1 MRSMKEMFVMTDKGS
16 KDLKKA
22 IAGSAFMDLS
32 VMIPLGLLF
41 LVIIELL
48 NKSFGNP
55 YSELNVYIYTGIALI
70 LVGVMYIAHH
80 IQYNTSYVSAYNE
93 SANRRIAVAESL
105 RKLPL
110 SFFGKKDL
118 SDLTTRV
125 MNDATEI
132 EHTFSHTVPGLFGST
147 IALVLI
153 AISLTIY
160 DWRLSLSLFACL
172 PISMILIF
180 GTRKWQYKQSQ
191 KGIDV
196 ALIATDGIQET
207 LEGVRVIKGYGMDEK
222 VLKGLRGKFDN
233 LYKAS
238 MNAELKIGLVV
249 SAGSTVLRIGTAAVV
264 LVGTYLLTEGTLD
277 VIKLVLFLMISSKLY
292 DPLTL
297 QLMRVAEVFH
307 SMVRL
312 QRMKEIN
319 DYPKQEGAEECNT
332 EGYDVEFKDV
342 KFSYKEE
349 EILHGVSFTAKQGE
363 VTALVGPSGSGK
375 STVTR
380 LAARFW
386 DVENGKI
393 TIGGVNVNGVDPE
406 ALLKNYAIVF
416 QDVLLF
422 NDTVMNNIRI
432 GKEGATDEE
441 VMNAARIAQCDHFVN
456 RLANGYETMIGENGH
471 TLSGGERQRISI
483 ARALLKDAP
492 VILLDE
498 ATASLDVENET
509 KVQDAISELI
519 KNKTVVVIA
528 HRMRTVAGADKI
540 VVLKEGNIV
549 EEGTHEEL
557 LSKDGVYS
565 RMVNTQ
571 KENAKWEISTS

>member
-1 MRSMKEMFVMTDKGS
+1 MRSMKEMFVLTDKGS

-22 IAGSAFMDLS
+22 IASSVFMDLS
-32 VMIPLGLLF
+32 LMIPLGLLF

-48 NKSFGNP
+48 NKAFGNP
-55 YSELNVYIYTGIALI
+55 YSELNVYIYTGIALV
-70 LVGVMYIAHH
+70 LVGVMYLAHYL
-80 IQYNTSYVSAYNE
+80 QYNTSYVSAYNE
-93 SANRRIAVAESL
+93 SANRRISIAESL

-147 IALVLI
+147 IALVLV

-172 PISMILIF
+172 PISMLLIF
-180 GTRKWQYKQSQ
+180 GTRKWQYRQSQ
-191 KGIDV
+191 KAIGISL
-196 ALIATDGIQET
+196 AATDGIQET
-207 LEGVRVIKGYGMDEK
+207 LEGIRVIKGYGMDEK
-222 VLKGLRGKFDN
+222 VLKGLRKKFDDV
-233 LYKAS
+233 YKAS
-238 MNAELKIGLVV
+238 LSAELKIGLVV
-249 SAGSTVLRIGTAAVV
+249 SAGSTVLRIGMALVV
-264 LVGTYLLTEGTLD
+264 LVGTYLLTEGSLD
-277 VIKLVLFLMISSKLY
+277 VIKLVLFLMIASKVY

-319 DYPKQEGAEECNT
+319 DYPKQEGAEVCDTN
-332 EGYDVEFKDV
+332 GYDIEFKDV
-342 KFSYKEE
+342 KFSYNDE
-349 EILHGVSFTAKQGE
+349 EILHGISFTAKQGE

-386 DVENGKI
+386 DVEKGEI
-393 TIGGVNVNGVDPE
+393 TIGGVDVNGVDPE
-406 ALLKNYAIVF
+406 TLLKNYAIVF

-549 EEGTHEEL
+549 EEGTHDDL
-557 LSKDGVYS
+557 ISKDGVYS
-565 RMVNTQ
+565 KMVNTQ
-571 KENAKWEISTS
+571 KENAKWEISS